1 MSSPAVTLAGEPDPA
16 RVKRP
21 ALLRTDRPDLAAVDT
36 VPKDAD
42 TVVVGVFR
50 GSFTPPGTAEV
61 LAVLGLDEDL
71 DLRTADFRAHVGE
84 VLVLAGRGER
94 KRVVVCGLGQ
104 LSDLTPESL
113 RRAAG
118 AAGRAIATTATRVAT
133 TLALVDPGQPFVRA
147 VGEGLLL
154 GVARDE
160 RYRSEPEPTTV
171 TDVAVVVPPGTVDAA
186 GPVLTTAA
194 RHAAGQVIAREL
206 VTSPAGDLGPEE
218 VVEWL
223 TANLPD
229 GLEVEVDDED
239 ALEAKG
245 CGALLS
251 VAAGSARP
259 GRLVRIHRRV
269 DNPVA
274 RIALVGKG
282 ITFDSGGLS
291 LKRPPFAELM
301 KKDMGGVA
309 TIIAV
314 MVALAESSS
323 PVDVTAWLALAE
335 NMASGSATRPGDIV
349 TAANGTTIEI
359 LNTDAE
365 GRLVM
370 ADALALAA
378 ATEPDGI
385 IDVATLTGA
394 VHHAVGRRAFGVFGN
409 DDALLDRVLHAA
421 ELAGEAAW
429 HLPLWADLD
438 EGLDSATADVANVAW
453 GDDDDRGGATT
464 AGLFLQ
470 RFVGDVPW
478 VHLDISGAA
487 WSTKDRGHL
496 AKAATGVGV
505 RTLLRLLETDLPD

>member
-1 MSSPAVTLAGEPDPA
+1 MPTPTAAHA
-16 RVKRP
+16 RP
-21 ALLRTDRPDLAAVDT
+21 ALARTPLPNLAAAT
-36 VPKDAD
+36 SIPQDAD
-42 TVVVGVFR
+42 TLVVGFFR
-50 GSFTPPGTAEV
+50 GSFTPPGTAEA
-61 LAVLGLDEDL
+61 LAELGLAEDL
-71 DLRTADFRAHVGE
+71 DLRTADFKAHVGE
-84 VLVLAGRGER
+84 VLVLAGRGDR
-94 KRVVVCGLGQ
+94 ARVVVCGLGQ
-104 LSDLTPESL
+104 LSELTPESL

-118 AAGRAIATTATRVAT
+118 AAGRAIATTATNVAT

-154 GVARDE
+154 GSARDE
-160 RYRSEPEPTTV
+160 RYRSSPTPSTV

-186 GPVLTTAA
+186 ADVLATAA

-206 VTSPAGDLGPEE
+206 VSSPSGALGPEE

-223 TANLPD
+223 EANLPD

-239 ALEAKG
+239 ALRAKG

-251 VAAGSARP
+251 VSAGSERP
-259 GRLVRIHRRV
+259 GRLVRIRRRV

-274 RIALVGKG
+274 TIALVGKG

-291 LKRPPFAELM
+291 LKRPPFAEIM

-314 MVALAESSS
+314 MVALADSTS

-335 NMASGSATRPGDIV
+335 NMPSGTATRPGDIV

-370 ADALALAA
+370 ADALSLAA

-385 IDVATLTGA
+385 IDLATLTGA
-394 VHHAVGRRAFGVFGN
+394 VQHAVGRRAFGVFGN
-409 DDALLDRVLHAA
+409 DDALLDRVLNAA
-421 ELAGEAAW
+421 ELAGEDAW

-438 EGLDSATADVANVAW
+438 ENLDSDTADVANVSW
-453 GDDDDRGGATT
+453 GEDGDRGGATM

-470 RFVGDVPW
+470 RFVADVPW

-487 WSTKDRGHL
+487 WSMKDRGHL
-496 AKAATGVGV
+496 SKAATGAGV
-505 RTLLRLLETDLPD
+505 RTLLRLLETDLHD